1 MKNDNVIVSIG
12 LPVYNGEEFLKKRL
26 KNLLNQTHENIE
38 LIISDNH
45 SNDRTAE
52 ICKKFERE
60 DIRIKYYFQE
70 KQISITKNFGFVLEK
85 STGKYFAWAS
95 TDDILEPTFIEKNL
109 EILEQNEQIV
119 GSSGQV
125 ESFGER
131 TNFLRE
137 NKSDSKFSRWK
148 KKIIRKNAYLKN
160 VSTNG
165 SYEKNVRLFLKLR
178 GHEQI
183 FYGLF
188 RTNQLKKM
196 MVYNLTYTFDWAVLL
211 NGLKFGNYNVIDET
225 LMHRY
230 DGGIS
235 SRGLFNMRNKL
246 NLNLVDTIFMNG
258 KFILWC
264 WTNLEKKIFFK
275 NLDCFVRAIFDGF
288 LYLGMDSARWLLKK
302 FV

>member
-1 MKNDNVIVSIG
+1 MKNDNIIVSIG
-12 LPVYNGEEFLKKRL
+12 LPVYNGEKFLKKRL
-26 KNLLNQTHENIE
+26 ENILNQTHENIE
-38 LIISDNH
+38 LIISNNH

-52 ICKKFERE
+52 ICKKYESK

-70 KQISITKNFGFVLEK
+70 KQISITKNFNFVLEK

-95 TDDILEPTFIEKNL
+95 ADDILEPIFIEKNL
-109 EILEQNEQIV
+109 EILEQNKQIV
-119 GSSGQV
+119 CSSGQV

-131 TNFLRE
+131 TDFLKE
-137 NKSDSKFSRWK
+137 NKSESKISSWR
-148 KKIIRKNAYLKN
+148 KKIIRKNARLKN
-160 VSTNG
+160 VSTRG
-165 SYEKNVRLFLKLR
+165 SYEENVRLFLKLR

-196 MVYNLTYTFDWAVLL
+196 MVYDLTCTFDWAILL
-211 NGLKFGNYNVIDET
+211 NGLKFGNYHVIEET
-225 LMHRY
+225 HMHRY

-235 SRGLFNMRNKL
+235 SRGLFNMRKKL

-258 KFILWC
+258 KFVLWC
-264 WTNLEKKIFFK
+264 WKNLEKKIFLK

-288 LYLGMDSARWLLKK
+288 LYLGMDSVRWFKKK